1 MSWFTSTLFLPTY
14 HHAVTPNKPKR
25 RTQSLSQLTF
35 CYHFSPQAYFPSSTN
50 LKMETLKWVTVHL
63 TLKPSPSPICPTCL
77 PAFQW
82 NLFSSA
88 PWIHNPTCL
97 THHSIISTVIY
108 LFVLFFS
115 KSSHEP
121 HGFNLTVWRT
131 HCVGTCS
138 VFFFILFSLFPV
150 SYLSTWQQLILTGWN
165 YFHETHEG
173 FYVN

>member
-25 RTQSLSQLTF
+25 TTQSFSQLTF

-82 NLFSSA
+82 NLFSRA
-88 PWIHNPTCL
+88 TWIHNPTCL
-97 THHSIISTVIY
+97 THHSIISTVKKKM
-108 LFVLFFS
+108 FFS
-115 KSSHEP
+115 KSSHKP

-138 VFFFILFSLFPV
+138 VFFLFCLVCF
-150 SYLSTWQQLILTGWN
+150 LSHTWVHGN
-165 YFHETHEG
+165 
-173 FYVN
+173 N